1 MKAEERH
8 ELKTNELAEWL
19 ANLPQWCRDNLKT
32 IIYVA
37 AAALIVAMSG
47 LWYWYNKNIETAR
60 RHIEL
65 TEMVSKV
72 AQVKPQIAQ
81 AASQGTDSSYVL
93 IQVADNLQAIAEKTR
108 DDQAAALALIKR
120 GHALRSE
127 VHNRLGA
134 VDDSELEMQME
145 TARQSYRQALQ
156 KAAGHPTLTSMA
168 KLGLGLCAEEL
179 GDFETAARIYHQ
191 MLEDPAIEG
200 TAATAQARYRL
211 EIMDYYRQ
219 PVVFAEP
226 EPEPAEPAVSE
237 TASEP
242 QQLQPP
248 GAADANAAPAEP
260 QDPNGEQPMQQ

>member
-168 KLGLGLCAEEL
+168 KLGLGLCTEEL

-211 EIMDYYRQ
+211 EIMDDYRQ